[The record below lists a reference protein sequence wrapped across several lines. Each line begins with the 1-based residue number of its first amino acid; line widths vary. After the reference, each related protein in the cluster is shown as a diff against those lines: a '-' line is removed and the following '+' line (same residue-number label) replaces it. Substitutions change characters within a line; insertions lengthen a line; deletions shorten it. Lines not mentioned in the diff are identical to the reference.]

1 MNKRIKRKVK
11 ISHPGSLKKFGFKLN
26 GSKKTQMKAIQK
38 ADREYGNGETNRK
51 LAALETFNKHDPA
64 KRKRL
69 HSLIEENGG
78 K

>member
-26 GSKKTQMKAIQK
+26 GSKKTQMKAIRK
-38 ADREYGNGETNRK
+38 ADRTYGKGETDRK
-51 LAALETFNKHDPA
+51 LAALETFNKSNPA

-69 HSLIEENGG
+69 QNLIRRNGG